1 MLKQLQIQNYALIEK
16 LEVDFTG
23 GLNIITGETGAGK
36 SIIIDALSLIL
47 GERADTDAVRK
58 DSERSVVEGTFEIS
72 KNKKLKILLDN
83 QNIEYSDE
91 LILRREVSVKWQSRC
106 FVNDSPVSLNVLKN
120 MGDMLVDLHGQH
132 EHQSLLRTETHIDL
146 LDDFIGLDG
155 LVNDFGLCYK
165 EVTKIIDQLKEIK
178 SKELQLKEKRELY
191 DFQIKEIDTVNPTV
205 GEEEKLENELKILE
219 NSEKLHESTSQLYD
233 VLYESENSI
242 SSRLD
247 LVRNQLEKL
256 LQIDKTFEQMLGELK
271 SAEAVVDELV
281 ASIRNY
287 SAHIEFNPGRLEE
300 IRNRLGS
307 ITLLKK
313 KYGGSVESILKHR
326 GRIGEEVALAEN
338 FDAEIK
344 KIKTQLA
351 EKRKRVSEAAKKL
364 TEKRR
369 EGTKKVNREIV
380 KVLTELGIE
389 NSKFDVKIENRQCPD
404 KNDENGI
411 VQLGKQ
417 FYETTSKGIDLVEFY
432 ISTNI
437 GEDVKPLVK
446 VASGGEISRI
456 MLALKT
462 ILAKSERLPLLIF
475 DEIDIGISGRIAQAV
490 GLSLKNLSQY
500 HQIIAITHLPQIASL
515 ANTHYIVEK
524 VEDGKRSFTSM
535 KKLEIK
541 ERIHEVAKLLSGKE
555 VTEAGLKSARELIGV
570 K

>member
-1 MLKQLQIQNYALIEK
+1 MLKHLQIQNYALIEK
-16 LEVDFTG
+16 LDVAFES

-47 GERADTDAVRK
+47 GERADTDSVRK
-58 DSERSVVEGTFEIS
+58 DTDKAVVEGIFGIS
-72 KNKKLKILLDN
+72 LNKKLKLLLSE
-83 QNIEYSDE
+83 QSIEHGDE
-91 LILRREVSVKWQSRC
+91 LILRREVSVKGSSRC
-106 FVNDSPVSLNVLKN
+106 FVNDSPVSLNIMKN
-120 MGDMLVDLHGQH
+120 IGDLLVDLHGQH
-132 EHQSLLRTETHIDL
+132 EHQSLLRTETHLDL

-155 LVNDFGLCYK
+155 SVNDFGLYYK
-165 EVTKIIDQLKEIK
+165 EVTKIIGQLKEIK

-191 DFQIKEIDTVNPTV
+191 DFQIKEIDAVNPTV

-219 NSEKLHESTSQLYD
+219 NSEKLHESTAQLYD
-233 VLYESENSI
+233 VLYESDNSI

-287 SAHIEFNPGRLEE
+287 SSHIEFNPGRLEE

-326 GRIGEEVALAEN
+326 KKIGEEVALAEN

-364 TEKRR
+364 TEKRQ

-380 KVLTELGIE
+380 KVLAELGIE

-404 KNDENGI
+404 KNDEDGI

-541 ERIHEVAKLLSGKE
+541 ERIHEIAKLLSGKE
-555 VTEAGLKSARELIGV
+555 VTEAGLKSAQELIGV

>member
-16 LEVDFTG
+16 LDVAFNS

-58 DSERSVVEGTFEIS
+58 DSEKSVVEGIFGIS
-72 KNKKLKILLDN
+72 LNKKLKILLEN

-91 LILRREVSVKWQSRC
+91 LILRREVSLKGQSRC
-106 FVNDSPVSLNVLKN
+106 FVNDSPVSLNILKN
-120 MGDMLVDLHGQH
+120 IGDMLVDLHGQH

-155 LVNDFGLCYK
+155 SVNDYGLCYK
-165 EVTKIIDQLKEIK
+165 EVTKIIEQLKEIK
-178 SKELQLKEKRELY
+178 SKELQLKEKRDLY
-191 DFQIKEIDTVNPTV
+191 DFQIKEIDAVSPV
-205 GEEEKLENELKILE
+205 LGEEDKLEDELKILE
-219 NSEKLHESTSQLYD
+219 NSEKLHESTAQLYD
-233 VLYESENSI
+233 VLYESDNSI

-271 SAEAVVDELV
+271 STEAVVDELV

-287 SAHIEFNPGRLEE
+287 SSHIEFNPGRLEE
-300 IRNRLGS
+300 IRNRLGA

-326 GRIGEEVALAEN
+326 KKIGEEVALAEN
-338 FDAEIK
+338 FDGEIK
-344 KIKTQLA
+344 KLKTQLA
-351 EKRKRVSEAAKKL
+351 EKRKMVSEAAKKL

-369 EGTKKVNREIV
+369 EGTSKVTREIV
-380 KVLTELGIE
+380 KVLAELGIE

-404 KNDENGI
+404 KSDEDGI
-411 VQLGKQ
+411 VQLGRQ
-417 FYETTSKGIDLVEFY
+417 FYETTPKGIDLVEFY

-515 ANTHYIVEK
+515 ADTHYMVEK
-524 VEDGKRSFTSM
+524 AEDGKRSFTRM
-535 KKLEIK
+535 KNLELK

-555 VTEAGLKSARELIGV
+555 VTDAGLKSARELIGV